1 MVYQKKDPSRSA
13 FLTDG
18 VVLGLGKRLQWP
30 DDYFTLYQAASFQ
43 IYKLDNYARIFFRL
57 AQVTV
62 IITILTT
69 TSFLPE
75 TPLMPPLFIREVAQ
89 RYRCQLLQH
98 RHIRHLTTRIIKI
111 CP

>member
-1 MVYQKKDPSRSA
+1 MQ
-13 FLTDG
+13 G
-18 VVLGLGKRLQWP
+18 
-30 DDYFTLYQAASFQ
+30 
-43 IYKLDNYARIFFRL
+43 FFRL

-62 IITILTT
+62 ITTILTT

-75 TPLMPPLFIREVAQ
+75 TPLMPLFIREVAQ